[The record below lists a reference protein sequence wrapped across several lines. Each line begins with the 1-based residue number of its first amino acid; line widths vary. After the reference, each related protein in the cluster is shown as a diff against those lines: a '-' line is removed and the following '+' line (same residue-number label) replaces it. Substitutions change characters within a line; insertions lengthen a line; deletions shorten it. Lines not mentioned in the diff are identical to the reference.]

1 MKYVDVIFHSQLL
14 NSIKSDIKTS
24 EEVIVRKYG
33 DRIFVNTD
41 KEEYVFYTPNLD
53 YAGFKF
59 KKMFDGRNWKD
70 ILFIGDP
77 RPHLRPEEWEPAG
90 KAGDPAP
97 V

>member
-53 YAGFKF
+53 YVTSGAESLDLKAAMSNSFGFGGGNACLVI
-59 KKMFDGRNWKD
+59 KKYGD
-70 ILFIGDP
+70 ID
-77 RPHLRPEEWEPAG
+77 ENS
-90 KAGDPAP
+90 
-97 V
+97 